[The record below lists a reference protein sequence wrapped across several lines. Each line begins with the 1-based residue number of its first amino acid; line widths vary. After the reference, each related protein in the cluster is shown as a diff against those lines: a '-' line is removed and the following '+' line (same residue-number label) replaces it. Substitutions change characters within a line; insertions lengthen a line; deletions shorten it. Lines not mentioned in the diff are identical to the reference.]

1 MIALMFAVLDN
12 AKVQSDIQ
20 DRRRFDEDVFRK
32 AGSGR
37 PKRTFKFD
45 PTKPKV

>member
-1 MIALMFAVLDN
+1 VIDN
-12 AKVQSDIQ
+12 AKSSADVA
-20 DRRRFDEDVFRK
+20 DRRRYDEDVFRK
-32 AGSGR
+32 AGTGR